1 MKFKILDKQTP
12 FEGFFKIDVYQ
23 LQHELFAGGWSE
35 PITREVFERGNAVA
49 ILLHDPISDSVLLVE
64 QFRVGAI
71 NDENGPWMQE
81 IVAGIVEEGETK
93 EDVARREAL
102 EEAGCEINEL
112 AFIMDFYPS
121 AGGSTELI
129 SLYYASIDLST
140 INTGIHGLPSENE
153 DIQTSIITREQAL
166 ILLREGKIKASLAI
180 IALQWLALN
189 K

>member
-12 FEGFFKIDVYQ
+12 FKRFFQMDVYQ
-23 LQHELFAGGWSE
+23 FQHELFAGGWSE
-35 PITREVFERGNAVA
+35 PITREIFERGNAVA
-49 ILLHDPISDSVLLVE
+49 ILLHDPGSDTLLLVE
-64 QFRVGAI
+64 QFRAGAI

-93 EDVARREAL
+93 EDVARREAF
-102 EEAGCEINEL
+102 EEAGCEVNEL
-112 AFIMDFYPS
+112 EFIMDFYPS

-129 SLYYASIDLST
+129 SLYYGAVDLST
-140 INTGIHGLPSENE
+140 LETGIHGLAAENE
-153 DIQTSIITREQAL
+153 DIRTTIVSRDDAL
-166 ILLREGKIKASLAI
+166 AQLRNGKIKASLAI